1 MNEPVKWLKW
11 RVPTTAA
18 TIPEKTTATLHHKSP
33 HIAATVAPQIELSH
47 KPPHQH
53 QQHAVPQIELS
64 LDPHLKLVAETAVDI
79 KKYQSENNNDSYTE
93 PFERMLQPHIG
104 MNPFLN
110 GNTYLNDIVV
120 QNTMLRGE
128 GGRM

>member
-1 MNEPVKWLKW
+1 MNESVKWLKW
-11 RVPTTAA
+11 QVPA
-18 TIPEKTTATLHHKSP
+18 TIPEKT
-33 HIAATVAPQIELSH
+33 AATPNH
-47 KPPHQH
+47 KP
-53 QQHAVPQIELS
+53 QQQQQQQQQAGSPQIELS
-64 LDPHLKLVAETAVDI
+64 LDPHLKPVAETAADI
-79 KKYQSENNNDSYTE
+79 KKYQAENNNDSYTE

-128 GGRM
+128 GGRRL

>member
-11 RVPTTAA
+11 RVPTTTT
-18 TIPEKTTATLHHKSP
+18 TIPTTHEPEKTAATLHHKSP
-33 HIAATVAPQIELSH
+33 HIAATVAPQIELS
-47 KPPHQH
+47 
-53 QQHAVPQIELS
+53 

-79 KKYQSENNNDSYTE
+79 IKYQAENNNDSYNE

-128 GGRM
+128 GGRV

>member
-1 MNEPVKWLKW
+1 MKNESVECLKW
-11 RVPTTAA
+11 RAPTTTTTTTTTT
-18 TIPEKTTATLHHKSP
+18 TIPEKTAATPHHKSP
-33 HIAATVAPQIELSH
+33 HHRANQ
-47 KPPHQH
+47 
-53 QQHAVPQIELS
+53 AVPQVELS

-79 KKYQSENNNDSYTE
+79 KKYHADNSNESYTE

-128 GGRM
+128 DGRRE

>member
-18 TIPEKTTATLHHKSP
+18 TIPTTHEPEKTTATLH
-33 HIAATVAPQIELSH
+33 H

>member
-1 MNEPVKWLKW
+1 MNESIKWLKW
-11 RVPTTAA
+11 RAPTSA
-18 TIPEKTTATLHHKSP
+18 TTTTTVPEKTAATLHHKSP
-33 HIAATVAPQIELSH
+33 HIAAPVA
-47 KPPHQH
+47 
-53 QQHAVPQIELS
+53 PQIELS

-79 KKYQSENNNDSYTE
+79 KKYHAENSNESYTE

-128 GGRM
+128 GGRV

>member
-18 TIPEKTTATLHHKSP
+18 TIPTTHETEKTAATPHHKPP
-33 HIAATVAPQIELSH
+33 HIAATVAPQ
-47 KPPHQH
+47 
-53 QQHAVPQIELS
+53 VELS

-79 KKYQSENNNDSYTE
+79 KKYHAENNNDSYTE

>member
-1 MNEPVKWLKW
+1 MAESVKWLKW
-11 RVPTTAA
+11 RVPATTTTPEKTAA
-18 TIPEKTTATLHHKSP
+18 TPN
-33 HIAATVAPQIELSH
+33 H
-47 KPPHQH
+47 KP
-53 QQHAVPQIELS
+53 QQQQQQPPQQAISPQIELS
-64 LDPHLKLVAETAVDI
+64 LDPHLKPGAETAADI
-79 KKYQSENNNDSYTE
+79 KKYQAENNNDSYTE

-128 GGRM
+128 GGRRL

>member
-11 RVPTTAA
+11 RAPTATTTIPIPTTHEPEKTAA
-18 TIPEKTTATLHHKSP
+18 TPDHKPP
-33 HIAATVAPQIELSH
+33 HIAAAPVAPQ
-47 KPPHQH
+47 
-53 QQHAVPQIELS
+53 VELS
-64 LDPHLKLVAETAVDI
+64 LDPHLKPVAETAADI
-79 KKYQSENNNDSYTE
+79 KKYHADNSNESYTE

-128 GGRM
+128 GGRV

>member
-1 MNEPVKWLKW
+1 MTESVKWLKW
-11 RVPTTAA
+11 RVPATTTTPEKTAA
-18 TIPEKTTATLHHKSP
+18 TPHHK
-33 HIAATVAPQIELSH
+33 PQ
-47 KPPHQH
+47 
-53 QQHAVPQIELS
+53 QQQQQQQQQQAISPQIELS
-64 LDPHLKLVAETAVDI
+64 LDPHLKPVAETAADI
-79 KKYQSENNNDSYTE
+79 KKYQAENNNDSYTE

-128 GGRM
+128 GGRRL

>member
-1 MNEPVKWLKW
+1 MPEYVKWLKW
-11 RVPTTAA
+11 RAPTTIEQVTHKPEKTAA
-18 TIPEKTTATLHHKSP
+18 TPHHKPQQQQRQQQQQQANSP
-33 HIAATVAPQIELSH
+33 QL
-47 KPPHQH
+47 
-53 QQHAVPQIELS
+53 ELS
-64 LDPHLKLVAETAVDI
+64 LDPHLKPVADTAADI
-79 KKYQSENNNDSYTE
+79 KKYQTENSNESYTE

-128 GGRM
+128 GGRV

>member
-1 MNEPVKWLKW
+1 MNESVKLLKW
-11 RVPTTAA
+11 RVPATTTTTTTTTPEKTAA
-18 TIPEKTTATLHHKSP
+18 TPDHKS
-33 HIAATVAPQIELSH
+33 
-47 KPPHQH
+47 PHQH

-79 KKYQSENNNDSYTE
+79 KKYQDENNNES
-93 PFERMLQPHIG
+93 FERMLQPHIG

-128 GGRM
+128 GGRRL